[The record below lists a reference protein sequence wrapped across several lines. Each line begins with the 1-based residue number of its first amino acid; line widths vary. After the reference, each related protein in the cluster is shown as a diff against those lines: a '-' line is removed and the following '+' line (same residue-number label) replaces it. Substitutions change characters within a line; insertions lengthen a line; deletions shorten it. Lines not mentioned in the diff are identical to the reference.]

1 MKETLPGE
9 AGFILLFYTCRNWSS
24 NKFLCLPLI
33 KIFSFFKKINK
44 HSYLGTYS
52 VLKFYSVNQR
62 SHESDEKRNDQET
75 VKNTEGNETITY
87 SELLTSDDDCPL
99 SSLLNLPLSKG
110 ITTNTP
116 SLPSST
122 ATLPPSEEQFIPLHY
137 SYPPVRFQ

>member
-1 MKETLPGE
+1 MQKLELKQVS
-9 AGFILLFYTCRNWSS
+9 LFA
-24 NKFLCLPLI
+24 I

-75 VKNTEGNETITY
+75 IKNTEGNETITY

-110 ITTNTP
+110 ITNTP

-122 ATLPPSEEQFIPLHY
+122 ATLPPSEEQFIPVHY